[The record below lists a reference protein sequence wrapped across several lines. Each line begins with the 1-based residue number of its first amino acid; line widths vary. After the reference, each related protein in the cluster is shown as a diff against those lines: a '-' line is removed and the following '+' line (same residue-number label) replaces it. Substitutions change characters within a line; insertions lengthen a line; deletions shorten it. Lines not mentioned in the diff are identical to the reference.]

1 MYIVL
6 DVISEL
12 LRRVPT
18 ENENIPL
25 TFGARHCI
33 PPMVRLLAID
43 HEQNLFIKCLN
54 CIQQLC
60 LLSTFRPCR
69 KNQTTFQKANGF
81 NQILTLIRRSNKDR
95 LIQAKAITTLACTIF
110 GIFHFY
116 FYLFF
121 IKIHFFCFFI
131 ENKEIL
137 TMTVVQQLFKRIGS
151 LLNSADENV
160 QIEAGAGYD

>member
-1 MYIVL
+1 VEFLNLKTSDQLYIVL

-60 LLSTFRPCR
+60 LLPTFRPCR
-69 KNQTTFQKANGF
+69 RNQIIFQKANGC
-81 NQILTLIRRSNKDR
+81 NQILTLIRRSNKDK
-95 LIQAKAITTLACTIF
+95 LIQAKAITTLAYSIF
-110 GIFHFY
+110 GRFIIFYSLNSF
-116 FYLFF
+116 LL
-121 IKIHFFCFFI
+121 CFF
-131 ENKEIL
+131 
-137 TMTVVQQLFKRIGS
+137 RS
-151 LLNSADENV
+151 
-160 QIEAGAGYD
+160 